1 MILHTNDYLEYYL
14 TLVGWL
20 INGGI
25 WNMIEDS
32 GLFAA
37 PFAAIVISEWL
48 RARGEGADEGNK
60 GVLSLARVEN
70 RFYTAILVIILA
82 CMPLVNVSIDTIQFD
97 EAAQTNASTR
107 YPIRPTQG
115 GKHRSARS
123 TAKALLCQS
132 GGYLCT
138 RCPRLRLQHQS
149 QPFPVAW
156 ICNRS
161 GWMLTRPGST
171 IRFSPKRSLTSQ
183 TIATLGHARSFS

>member
-1 MILHTNDYLEYYL
+1 MLHTNDYLEYYL

-97 EAAQTNASTR
+97 RSRSEQCQYSIPKPLVVVGFLHALNGGRMEA
-107 YPIRPTQG
+107 
-115 GKHRSARS
+115 
-123 TAKALLCQS
+123 S
-132 GGYLCT
+132 GSEPGC
-138 RCPRLRLQHQS
+138 
-149 QPFPVAW
+149 W
-156 ICNRS
+156 NRS
-161 GWMLTRPGST
+161 VQ
-171 IRFSPKRSLTSQ
+171 IC
-183 TIATLGHARSFS
+183 